1 MVHIQHLHYL
11 EQNLYTRALLYD
23 RFLIQFLKQIMYN
36 YHIIELNLQERS
48 ITNTNSQGIFLS
60 ASSISGTK
68 LTINTSDD
76 KNAPEM

>member
-1 MVHIQHLHYL
+1 
-11 EQNLYTRALLYD
+11 
-23 RFLIQFLKQIMYN
+23 MYN

-48 ITNTNSQGIFLS
+48 ITKTNSQGIFLS